1 MSMLRQMKELHFAQY
16 MDMEEFRFLIDLRDF
31 LMEILMLFLD
41 LVSNN
46 VFPSDW
52 MEMIML
58 ENRWDFWL

>member
-1 MSMLRQMKELHFAQY
+1 MLRQMKELHFSQY
-16 MDMEEFRFLIDLRDF
+16 MDMEEFVFLIDLRDF

-46 VFPSDW
+46 VFPPDW

-58 ENRWDFWL
+58 ENR